1 MSRQG
6 WMGTGAAGVVL
17 ALAVAI
23 AVVSMISRSD
33 ATPIGGPTHMITV
46 TSAAAIGTAPDE
58 AVVDFTVRSEGAD
71 APSALAASAKA
82 TNPVIAALKA
92 AGLVQRDIATQELN
106 VGRTTLDRGT
116 PQERT
121 VWTATQRVEAKIHD
135 LTAVGTVI
143 KAGVD
148 AGATSVNGL
157 RFQVSDES
165 AARETAL
172 AAAVQGARAKATAM
186 AKAAGVGV
194 TGVIQ
199 MKENSS
205 NYHPYY
211 AQRSSFEAFAGDLA
225 AAPAIIPPHTIK
237 TSVSVTVVWS
247 LG

>member
-17 ALAVAI
+17 ALAVAL
-23 AVVSMISRSD
+23 AVVSVTSRSD

-46 TSAAAIGTAPDE
+46 SSTAAIGTAPDE
-58 AVVDFTVRSEGAD
+58 AVVDLTVRSQGAD
-71 APSALAASAKA
+71 APSALSANAKA
-82 TNPVIAALKA
+82 TNAVVAALKA
-92 AGLVQRDIATQELN
+92 AGLLERDIATQQLN
-106 VGRTTLDRGT
+106 VGRTTIDRGT
-116 PQERT
+116 PTERI
-121 VWTATQRVEAKIHD
+121 VYEATQRVEAKIHD

-165 AARETAL
+165 AARQTAL
-172 AAAVQGARAKATAM
+172 AAAVQGARAKAAAM

-199 MKENSS
+199 IKENSS
-205 NYHPYY
+205 NYQPSY
-211 AQRSSFEAFAGDLA
+211 AQHLSYGAFAGDLA
-225 AAPAIIPPHTIK
+225 AAPMVVAPHTIK
-237 TSVSVTVVWS
+237 TSVSVTVTWS
-247 LG
+247 IG